1 MGMKASKVAFL
12 CAAVASI
19 LLGGCNLIHGG
30 GGDTDGVHPAAGVS
44 AVVIGV
50 ERSAMF
56 GNCPGAES
64 GSKRMHKI
72 LSAYTKDAVLL
83 QNANATVDKVCDAIS
98 RGIENG
104 TDLFILYYAGHGGS
118 QRFAD
123 TGDDE
128 VDGKDEFL
136 CLYDNYLLDNDIW
149 ELIGESNS
157 RVFLIFDC
165 CHSQTMYRA
174 VPKTKRKALGKKG
187 KVVARGFSMLCWS
200 ACADDKESFTAT
212 GGGKFTNAII
222 DAYDKDRTYNEMWKA
237 LKADGK
243 LKKHEAIQRT
253 ELGLSFG
260 GKKVFK

>member
-1 MGMKASKVAFL
+1 MKSITYVLILSGLMFMG
-12 CAAVASI
+12 
-19 LLGGCNLIHGG
+19 GGCQHNGS
-30 GGDTDGVHPAAGVS
+30 TDGVHPSAGVS

-50 ERSAMF
+50 ERSQMF

-64 GSKRMHKI
+64 GSKRMHKLI
-72 LSAYTKDAVLL
+72 SAYTKDAVLL
-83 QNANATVDKVCDAIS
+83 QNANATVDNVTAAIA

-118 QRFAD
+118 QAFTD
-123 TGDDE
+123 TGDEE

-165 CHSQTMYRA
+165 CHSETMFRGKPVGWQT
-174 VPKTKRKALGKKG
+174 KGKRKVA
-187 KVVARGFSMLCWS
+187 ARGFSMLCWS
-200 ACADDKESFTAT
+200 ACADGKEAFTAS
-212 GGGKFTNAII
+212 GGGKFTNAIL
-222 DAYDKDRTYNEMWKA
+222 DAYNKDRTYNEMWKA
-237 LKADGK
+237 LKSDGK

-253 ELGLSFG
+253 ELGMSFG
-260 GKKVFK
+260 GKKVFR